1 MSTLAFMCMKKSV
14 NLVSYVLCHLH
25 INLNKCEE
33 NMLNEN
39 FCLEKIR
46 NYKQTPKKLQTFV
59 WLLMIALFPIS

>member
-1 MSTLAFMCMKKSV
+1 
-14 NLVSYVLCHLH
+14 
-25 INLNKCEE
+25 
-33 NMLNEN
+33 MLNEN